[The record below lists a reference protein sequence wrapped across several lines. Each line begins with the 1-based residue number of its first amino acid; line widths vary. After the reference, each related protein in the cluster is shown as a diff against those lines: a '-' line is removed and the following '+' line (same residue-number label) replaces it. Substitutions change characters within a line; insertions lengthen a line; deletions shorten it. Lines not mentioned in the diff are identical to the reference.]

1 MKKEHA
7 LTLTVGLLIL
17 GYVLDAVAAPLSIHL
32 PTPYHFLTPD
42 YFKTYPFSATSMV
55 IKAVGVFLLLLT
67 LLQALGLK
75 AGTKGITLLILSGL
89 IQLYSIQDVVTGS
102 PLLPLEWALSLTLAA
117 LLLLIPTII
126 YMLLGV
132 FGRAG
137 ETISGDPE
145 EKLDPQDSR
154 FKEKST
160 EFWENK

>member
-32 PTPYHFLTPD
+32 PTPYHFLPPD

-89 IQLYSIQDVVTGS
+89 IQLYSIQDVVTG
-102 PLLPLEWALSLTLAA
+102 
-117 LLLLIPTII
+117 
-126 YMLLGV
+126 
-132 FGRAG
+132 
-137 ETISGDPE
+137 
-145 EKLDPQDSR
+145 
-154 FKEKST
+154 
-160 EFWENK
+160 